1 MTTPAIRIAV
11 VCFAISILVLNKP
24 LGRMTAAWQRM
35 IGLGVAANETVNRVF
50 YLIGVDLSNIGDLGE
65 LRFSQHTF
73 ASATWILV
81 LFIPRCRLW

>member
-1 MTTPAIRIAV
+1 
-11 VCFAISILVLNKP
+11 
-24 LGRMTAAWQRM
+24 MTAARQRM

-73 ASATWILV
+73 AL
-81 LFIPRCRLW
+81 RCLDSGSLYSSVSSVVDKCP